1 MACIP
6 SAVVIVEKG
15 TVLCFLLPSSI
26 GTSVDTFET
35 LAVPPADNSP
45 VNEQKLVVDWG
56 YGYVEKI
63 LDLNITSMNP
73 KYF

>member
-26 GTSVDTFET
+26 GTFET

-56 YGYVEKI
+56 YGYVEKV